1 MRDLLKKVLS
11 FSAIVSTPLLTPVL
25 AEEILIADSSMSQSQ
40 ILKRLN
46 ALEAE
51 VKSLRR
57 QLKSTN
63 QFPLAKTN
71 SEKENNLYLTSALGK
86 ISVDDVTCSDCEGDT
101 SDSGNFAPTSING
114 DWSGEFGMGYR
125 FSDNFRGEITYSVI
139 SAKNEDNT
147 TTTRWEVGE
156 FDTHSLFASGY
167 YDFLSESKFSP
178 YIGLGL
184 GPTFIDT
191 DQVNSGYYASD
202 TSEVTFGYQ
211 AKVGMS
217 YKAFESADLFIEGVH
232 KGTKAFR
239 LGATGDDTE
248 QVNPLKTFSAQ
259 LGVRYK
265 F

>member
-1 MRDLLKKVLS
+1 MFKSSLFISALAIAF
-11 FSAIVSTPLLTPVL
+11 FSSPVL
-25 AEEILIADSSMSQSQ
+25 AEKNISQSE

-46 ALEAE
+46 DLEAE

-57 QLKSTN
+57 QLKSTDP
-63 QFPLAKTN
+63 FPLAKT
-71 SEKENNLYLTSALGK
+71 SSQKENYVYLTGALGTT
-86 ISVDDVTCSDCEGDT
+86 SVDDVTCSDC
-101 SDSGNFAPTSING
+101 DSNGFDPTSING
-114 DWSGEFGMGYR
+114 DWSGEFGIGYR
-125 FSDNFRGEITYSVI
+125 FRDNFRGEITYSAI

-167 YDFLSESKFSP
+167 YDFFTESKFSP

-184 GPTFIDT
+184 GPTLIET

-202 TSEVTFGYQ
+202 TSEVTFGYHT
-211 AKVGMS
+211 KVGMT
-217 YKAFESADLFIEGVH
+217 YKAFESTDLFIEGVH

-239 LGATGDDTE
+239 LGAVGSDTE

-259 LGVRYK
+259 LGARYK

>member
-25 AEEILIADSSMSQSQ
+25 AEEIIIADSSMSQSQ

-86 ISVDDVTCSDCEGDT
+86 VSVNDVTCLDCSGPT
-101 SDSGNFAPTSING
+101 SNEDNFAPTSING
-114 DWSGEFGMGYR
+114 DWSGEFGIGYR
-125 FSDNFRGEITYSVI
+125 FSDNFRGELTYSAI

-147 TTTRWEVGE
+147 TNTRWAVGE

-184 GPTFIDT
+184 GPTLIET
-191 DQVNSGYYASD
+191 DQYNNGYFASD
-202 TSEVTFGYQ
+202 SSEVTFGYQ
-211 AKVGMS
+211 AKVGIT
-217 YKAFESADLFIEGVH
+217 YKAFESTDLFIEGVH

-239 LGATGDDTE
+239 LGAVGGDNE
-248 QVNPLKTFSAQ
+248 QVNPLKTYAAQ
-259 LGVRYK
+259 LGIRYK